1 MEDNRKMA
9 DGVEGSDDRC
19 YKGGESRSAP
29 QSAVAI
35 NGSLLRTLSVLH
47 GESDEGCVGGIT

>member
-1 MEDNRKMA
+1 MA

-19 YKGGESRSAP
+19 YKEGESRSAP
-29 QSAVAI
+29 QSAVAM
-35 NGSLLRTLSVLH
+35 NSSLLRTLSVLH